1 MRQIIE
7 SAKNYRQ
14 VIRQKNEK
22 GNLFSLFLK
31 IDYLALYV
39 PCMYRAKLIFLECN
53 DAILVILKGWV
64 IVAVL
69 FAVNTIKDSG
79 VWTLY
84 KKVFQQ
90 PRPFYLNPKGTSLS
104 TSESF
109 ARLGRHIM
117 LMDPICTPLR
127 CKPFFGLAYH
137 PCHISAHSR
146 PELGFRNIVITL
158 IG

>member
-31 IDYLALYV
+31 IDYLV
-39 PCMYRAKLIFLECN
+39 RSCMYRAKLIFLECN

-84 KKVFQQ
+84 KKVFQ
-90 PRPFYLNPKGTSLS
+90 
-104 TSESF
+104 
-109 ARLGRHIM
+109 
-117 LMDPICTPLR
+117 
-127 CKPFFGLAYH
+127 
-137 PCHISAHSR
+137 
-146 PELGFRNIVITL
+146 
-158 IG
+158 

>member
-39 PCMYRAKLIFLECN
+39 PCMYRAKLIFRECN

-84 KKVFQQ
+84 KKVFQ
-90 PRPFYLNPKGTSLS
+90 
-104 TSESF
+104 
-109 ARLGRHIM
+109 
-117 LMDPICTPLR
+117 
-127 CKPFFGLAYH
+127 
-137 PCHISAHSR
+137 
-146 PELGFRNIVITL
+146 
-158 IG
+158 

>member
-39 PCMYRAKLIFLECN
+39 GIQYSYMYQTKLIFLECN

-84 KKVFQQ
+84 KKVFQ
-90 PRPFYLNPKGTSLS
+90 
-104 TSESF
+104 
-109 ARLGRHIM
+109 
-117 LMDPICTPLR
+117 
-127 CKPFFGLAYH
+127 
-137 PCHISAHSR
+137 
-146 PELGFRNIVITL
+146 
-158 IG
+158 